1 MHGTNTELNSSA
13 YFAPLLCD
21 SIFDKKD
28 KAIYFLTF
36 IYTFVKGR
44 T

>member
-21 SIFDKKD
+21 SFFDKKD
-28 KAIYFLTF
+28 REIYFLPF
-36 IYTFVKGR
+36 IYNFVEGR